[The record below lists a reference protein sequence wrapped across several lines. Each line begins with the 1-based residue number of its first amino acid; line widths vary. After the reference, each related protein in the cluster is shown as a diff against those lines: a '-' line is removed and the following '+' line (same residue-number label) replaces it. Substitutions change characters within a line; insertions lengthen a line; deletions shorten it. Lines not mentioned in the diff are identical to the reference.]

1 MKVGEIWK
9 DKKGVSKVKIISIRY
24 DNYTLS
30 HYNLKKKLHSKKVKD
45 YIVTIKQIK
54 EKMIIKYPRSL
65 FLKYYEKVKNV

>member
-30 HYNLKKKLHSKKVKD
+30 HYDLKKKLHSKKVKD

-54 EKMIIKYPRSL
+54 EKMIMRYPRSL

>member
-9 DKKGVSKVKIISIRY
+9 DKKSSSKIKIISIRY

-30 HYNLKKKLHSKKVKD
+30 HYDLKKKLHSKKVKD

>member
-9 DKKGVSKVKIISIRY
+9 DKKSSSKIKIISIRY

-54 EKMIIKYPRSL
+54 EKMIMRYPRSL